1 MKSRIVITSLVGH
14 ALGLGCDP
22 ALHVHFA
29 FGLDRVQVARWDKKN
44 NGFLPI
50 DVRSEHQ
57 SFQLKLPIRPVDNI
71 PCCP

>member
-1 MKSRIVITSLVGH
+1 MVITSLVAL

-29 FGLDRVQVARWDKKN
+29 FGMDRVQVAKWNKKN

-50 DVRSEHQ
+50 YVRSEHRN
-57 SFQLKLPIRPVDNI
+57 FQLKLPIRPVDNI
-71 PCCP
+71 PRGP